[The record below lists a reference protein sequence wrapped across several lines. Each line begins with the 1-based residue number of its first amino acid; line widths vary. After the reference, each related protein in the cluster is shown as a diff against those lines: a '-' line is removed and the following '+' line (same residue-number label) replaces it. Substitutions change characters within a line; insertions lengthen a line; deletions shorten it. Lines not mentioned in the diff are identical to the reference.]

1 MSSKKGKTKKN
12 KNLLELVMIVK
23 NSGQEIIPMLESTK
37 KWIDHW
43 TILDTGSTDDT
54 MKNITECLKG
64 IPGKLHD
71 GKSLYDD
78 PFVDFSTARN
88 RALNFPILSFV
99 VVDL

>member
-23 NSGQEIIPMLESTK
+23 NSGQEIIPMLESAK

-54 MKNITECLKG
+54 MKNILLALKLAHFG
-64 IPGKLHD
+64 PYI
-71 GKSLYDD
+71 
-78 PFVDFSTARN
+78 DFNNVARLTKN
-88 RALNFPILSFV
+88 C
-99 VVDL
+99 

>member
-43 TILDTGSTDDT
+43 TILDT
-54 MKNITECLKG
+54 
-64 IPGKLHD
+64 
-71 GKSLYDD
+71 
-78 PFVDFSTARN
+78 
-88 RALNFPILSFV
+88 
-99 VVDL
+99 